1 DGKYHYYLKDHQG
14 NNRVVIN
21 HSGTAEEV
29 NHYYPFGGTFAG
41 TGSVQPY
48 KYNGKE
54 LDARKGL
61 NWYDYGARHYDAA
74 LGRFTTADPLAEKYY
89 GISQYVY
96 CGNEPVRRIDPD
108 GKQFIIP
115 PFFGGMNPPLL
126 GTSNPVL
133 ATGRN
138 LGMLGNSSKVYRVLP
153 KEKHHIIPRSLKGD
167 KIVKAARKEGFKLE
181 GKENKISVDK
191 FSKATGE
198 GQHGKHPNYTEQI
211 RKILKDNL
219 EKEPSMSPKR
229 AVEIINDISSN
240 IKDMIQNNPK
250 IKINDL
256 KLEMEIAPMDN
267 TKVSTPVEPIRLD
280 YKDIWTL

>member
-1 DGKYHYYLKDHQG
+1 
-14 NNRVVIN
+14 
-21 HSGTAEEV
+21 
-29 NHYYPFGGTFAG
+29 
-41 TGSVQPY
+41 
-48 KYNGKE
+48 
-54 LDARKGL
+54 
-61 NWYDYGARHYDAA
+61 
-74 LGRFTTADPLAEKYY
+74 
-89 GISQYVY
+89 
-96 CGNEPVRRIDPD
+96 
-108 GKQFIIP
+108 
-115 PFFGGMNPPLL
+115 
-126 GTSNPVL
+126 
-133 ATGRN
+133 
-138 LGMLGNSSKVYRVLP
+138 
-153 KEKHHIIPRSLKGD
+153 
-167 KIVKAARKEGFKLE
+167 AARKEGFKLE